1 MRIIDDL
8 DADTVGRLL
17 SSLFD
22 KHCTVKADKVP
33 SDPEQGMAVRGRFVD
48 DQDNMVAVA
57 SADIPFAA
65 FTGAAIAMLPV
76 GGAEDAI
83 DDKELSGPLKE
94 AYGEVLN
101 VLSRLFNTPGRA
113 HCRYL
118 DMVPDVSGAPGFEA
132 KIKARFSVD
141 IEGYGKGCVTFL
153 GG

>member
-1 MRIIDDL
+1 MKRIDEL
-8 DADTVGRLL
+8 DANTVRGLL

-22 KHCTVKADKVP
+22 KPCTVKADKVP
-33 SDPEQGMAVRGRFVD
+33 SKPEKGMALRGRFVD
-48 DQDNMVAVA
+48 DEGNVIAAA

-83 DDKELSGPLKE
+83 DDKELSGALKE
-94 AYGEVLN
+94 AYAEVLN
-101 VLSRLFNTPGRA
+101 VLSRLLNTPGRP

-118 DMVPDVSGAPGFEA
+118 DMDDVSGDPGFDV
-132 KIKARFSVD
+132 KLKARFSVD

>member
-1 MRIIDDL
+1 MRIIDEL
-8 DADTVGRLL
+8 DADTVGKLL

-22 KHCTVKADKVP
+22 KRCTVKADKLP
-33 SDPEQGMAVRGRFVD
+33 SKPEDGMAVRGRFVD
-48 DQDNMVAVA
+48 DQNNMIALA

-65 FTGAAIAMLPV
+65 FTGAAIAMLPI

-101 VLSRLFNTPGRA
+101 VLSRLFNTPGRP

-118 DMVPDVSGAPGFEA
+118 DMVSDVSDAPGF
-132 KIKARFSVD
+132 
-141 IEGYGKGCVTFL
+141 
-153 GG
+153 